1 MLSVER
7 LDVAYGGSQVLWGVD
22 LKVPQGEVVCLM
34 GRNGVGKT
42 TVLRAVMGLL
52 PARAGRIVF
61 GGRVTFDGADITTWS
76 PDQRARAGIGYV
88 PQGRE
93 IFPHLSVEENLR
105 MALLGCGRAA
115 SLDEALAL
123 FPALKPLLARKGG
136 VLSGGEQQM
145 LAIGRALLTRP
156 KLLMLDEPTEG
167 IQPSI
172 ILEIEE
178 ALRRIKVELKL
189 AVLLVEQYLDF
200 AERLADK
207 YVIMAKGAVV
217 ASGVTRDLRPEMVR
231 QHLAV

>member
-1 MLSVER
+1 MLSVSR
-7 LDVAYGGSQVLWGVD
+7 LDVAYGQSQVLWDVD
-22 LKVPQGEVVCLM
+22 LDVGAGELVCLM

-42 TVLRAVMGLL
+42 TLLKTAMGLL
-52 PARAGRIVF
+52 PARR
-61 GGRVTFDGADITTWS
+61 GRVSFDGTEITGWS
-76 PDQRARAGIGYV
+76 PDRRARAGIGYV

-93 IFPHLSVEENLR
+93 IFPRLTVEENLR
-105 MALLGCGRAA
+105 MAVLGTGRAA
-115 SLDEALAL
+115 ALDEPLEL
-123 FPALKPLLARKGG
+123 FPALAPLLGRQGG

-145 LAIGRALLTRP
+145 LAIGRALLTKP

-178 ALRRIKVELKL
+178 ALRRIKRELGL
-189 AVLLVEQYLDF
+189 AILLVEQYLDF

-217 ASGVTRDLRPEMVR
+217 ASGAARDLRVETVR
-231 QHLAV
+231 RHLAV

>member
-1 MLSVER
+1 MLSIEE
-7 LDVAYGGSQVLWGVD
+7 LDVAYGESQVLWSVGLDVAA
-22 LKVPQGEVVCLM
+22 GELVCLM

-42 TVLRAVMGLL
+42 TLLKTAMGLL
-52 PARAGRIVF
+52 PARR
-61 GGRVTFDGADITTWS
+61 GRVVFDGADITSWPS
-76 PDQRARAGIGYV
+76 DRRARAGIGYA

-93 IFPHLSVEENLR
+93 IFPHLTVEENLR
-105 MALLGCGRAA
+105 MALLGCGRADG
-115 SLDEALAL
+115 LDEALEL

-145 LAIGRALLTRP
+145 LAIGRALLTKP

-178 ALRRIKVELKL
+178 ALRRIKRELGL

-217 ASGVTRDLRPEMVR
+217 AAGATRDLRPDMVK
-231 QHLAV
+231 QHLVV

>member
-1 MLSVER
+1 MLSISG
-7 LDVAYGGSQVLWGVD
+7 LDVAYGQSQVLWGVD
-22 LKVPQGEVVCLM
+22 LEVRAGELVCLM

-42 TVLRAVMGLL
+42 TLLKTAIGLL
-52 PARAGRIVF
+52 PAR
-61 GGRVTFDGADITTWS
+61 GGRMMFDGADITSWS
-76 PDQRARAGIGYV
+76 PDRRARAGVGYV

-115 SLDEALAL
+115 SLDEPLAL

-145 LAIGRALLTRP
+145 LAIGRALLTKP

-172 ILEIEE
+172 IKDIGR
-178 ALRRIKVELKL
+178 AISYLRSLGNIAIV
-189 AVLLVEQYLDF
+189 LVEQYLDF
-200 AERLADK
+200 ACELGDNFAVMDR
-207 YVIMAKGAVV
+207 GAVKYACDR
-217 ASGVTRDLRPEMVR
+217 ASLDPAEISR
-231 QHLAV
+231 QMAL

>member
-1 MLSVER
+1 
-7 LDVAYGGSQVLWGVD
+7 
-22 LKVPQGEVVCLM
+22 
-34 GRNGVGKT
+34 
-42 TVLRAVMGLL
+42 
-52 PARAGRIVF
+52 
-61 GGRVTFDGADITTWS
+61 
-76 PDQRARAGIGYV
+76 
-88 PQGRE
+88 
-93 IFPHLSVEENLR
+93 

-115 SLDEALAL
+115 SLDEPLAL

-145 LAIGRALLTRP
+145 LAIGRALLTKP

-217 ASGVTRDLRPEMVR
+217 ASGATRDLRPEMVR

>member
-1 MLSVER
+1 MLSISA
-7 LDVAYGGSQVLWGVD
+7 LDVAYGQSQVLWGVD
-22 LKVPQGEVVCLM
+22 LEVRAGELVCLM

-42 TVLRAVMGLL
+42 TLLKTTIGLL
-52 PARAGRIVF
+52 PARR
-61 GGRVTFDGADITTWS
+61 GRVTFDGSDITTWG
-76 PDQRARAGIGYV
+76 PDRRARAGIGYV

-145 LAIGRALLTRP
+145 LAIGRALLTKP

-217 ASGVTRDLRPEMVR
+217 ASGATRDLRPEMVR

>member
-1 MLSVER
+1 MLAVDR

-22 LKVPQGEVVCLM
+22 LRVGAGDVVCLM

-42 TVLRAVMGLL
+42 TLLKTIMGLL
-52 PARAGRIVF
+52 PVRR
-61 GGRVTFDGADITTWS
+61 GRVTFDGADITQWS
-76 PDQRARAGIGYV
+76 ADRRARAGIGYV

-105 MALLGCGRAA
+105 VAQLGCGRADGMDDV
-115 SLDEALAL
+115 LEL
-123 FPALKPLLARKGG
+123 FPALRRLLARKGG

-156 KLLMLDEPTEG
+156 KLLILDEPTEG

-172 ILEIEE
+172 ILEIED
-178 ALRRIKVELKL
+178 AIRQIRSDLGL

-200 AERLADK
+200 AERLADA

-217 ASGVTRDLRPEMVR
+217 AAGATRDLRPDQVK

>member
-1 MLSVER
+1 MLAVER

-22 LKVPQGEVVCLM
+22 LEVAAGEVVCLM

-42 TVLRAVMGLL
+42 TLLKTVMGLL
-52 PARAGRIVF
+52 PAR
-61 GGRVTFDGADITTWS
+61 GGRVSFDGIDVTRWPADR
-76 PDQRARAGIGYV
+76 RARAGIGYV

-105 MALLGCGRAA
+105 VAQLGCGRGDGIEDV
-115 SLDEALAL
+115 LEL
-123 FPALKPLLARKGG
+123 FPALRRLLARKGG

-145 LAIGRALLTRP
+145 LAIGRALLTQP
-156 KLLMLDEPTEG
+156 KLLILDEPTEG

-178 ALRRIKVELKL
+178 SIRRIKTELGL

-200 AERLADK
+200 AERLADA

-217 ASGVTRDLRPEMVR
+217 AAGATRDLRPDQVK

>member
-1 MLSVER
+1 MLAVER
-7 LDVAYGGSQVLWGVD
+7 LDAAYGGSQVLWGVD
-22 LKVPQGEVVCLM
+22 LDVRFGQVVCLM

-42 TVLRAVMGLL
+42 TLLRVVMGLL
-52 PARAGRIVF
+52 PAR
-61 GGRVTFDGADITTWS
+61 GGRVTFDGTDITRWS
-76 PDQRARAGIGYV
+76 ADRRARAGIGYV

-105 MALLGCGRAA
+105 VAQLGCGRG
-115 SLDEALAL
+115 SGMDDVLDL
-123 FPALKPLLARKGG
+123 FPALRRLLGRKGG

-156 KLLMLDEPTEG
+156 KLLILDEPTEG

-178 ALRRIKVELKL
+178 SIRRITADLGL

-200 AERLADK
+200 AERLADA
-207 YVIMAKGAVV
+207 YVIMAKGSVV
-217 ASGVTRDLRPEMVR
+217 AAGATRDLRPEQVK